1 MKSRSR
7 EECESM
13 STCSWQVALLQLGL
27 PGKESEE
34 PGAGWTL
41 VVDTIPPSGEHSLP
55 AHTRVPRHRSRV
67 VGGGLL
73 LPLSSRYKGSRSP
86 HWEAKKPAMEES
98 NDSRGDINVTSP
110 LSLSWYKELTQIH
123 GIHSTLEGKGSQI
136 SNLHR
141 EHLPSTPN
149 RDQTDRK

>member
-13 STCSWQVALLQLGL
+13 STCSWQVALVQLGL

-67 VGGGLL
+67 VVWGG
-73 LPLSSRYKGSRSP
+73 SSCPFPQDTKVAEAPTGKQKSLQWRSP
-86 HWEAKKPAMEES
+86 MTL
-98 NDSRGDINVTSP
+98 GVTSMSLVP
-110 LSLSWYKELTQIH
+110 LV
-123 GIHSTLEGKGSQI
+123 
-136 SNLHR
+136 
-141 EHLPSTPN
+141 
-149 RDQTDRK
+149 